1 VVEYIE
7 MSAEV
12 LDIPKE
18 MVETTKR
25 AVKYTLLEM
34 RKRNLFKKELV
45 EMYTKRE
52 VRESTKRERKKV
64 FG

>member
-12 LDIPKE
+12 LDIPKGI
-18 MVETTKR
+18 VETTKR